1 VAGAITATGDV
12 TAFSSDGRLKENIV
26 NIPNPLDKILFLNGV
41 TYDWNEKALSYGFVP
56 DRLRHD
62 VGLIA
67 QQVQS
72 VLPEAI
78 VLAPFDTDLVTGES
92 ISGENYLTIRY
103 DKLVALLIEGIKEQQ
118 SQIDKL
124 NKLLNK

>member
-1 VAGAITATGDV
+1 M
-12 TAFSSDGRLKENIV
+12 
-26 NIPNPLDKILFLNGV
+26 

-56 DRLRHD
+56 DRLKHD

-78 VLAPFDTDLVTGES
+78 ALAPFDTDLVTGES

-118 SQIDKL
+118 VQIEELKLKL
-124 NKLLNK
+124 NNKNG